1 MKLQDKH
8 NEFAVK
14 CYAKYMKT
22 NDVVQALIEGF
33 ADELP
38 QPPLPPKLLDYEK
51 EVEGIDYQYSKNEYV
66 TEQMKEIKHRYFKT
80 YENKGHTKLKQHYER
95 LIQDIE
101 KDFDLNWREKRKE
114 RLNDLLHKHS
124 LEEKDFYKKLS
135 SELSNQIRRLNI
147 THTQF
152 PEKYQKLFNETRAE
166 FFKCQGNQNLPN
178 NDNILNE
185 LETMYAYVKNLIFQ
199 EEIPAEVIKQVNMAH
214 NLLKTIASHKQND
227 IQKQETNIDTQ
238 KSNHTELS

>member
-22 NDVVQALIEGF
+22 NDVVQALIEEF
-33 ADELP
+33 ADEFP
-38 QPPLPPKLLDYEK
+38 QPPPPPKLLDYEK
-51 EVEGIDYQYSKNEYV
+51 EVEGIEYQCSKDEYV
-66 TEQMKEIKHRYFKT
+66 AEQLVEIKHRYFT
-80 YENKGHTKLKQHYER
+80 LYDNKGYAKFKKDEQI
-95 LIQDIE
+95 LIQDFE

-152 PEKYQKLFNETRAE
+152 PDKYRKLFNETRDE
-166 FFKCQGNQNLPN
+166 FFKCQGNQNLQN
-178 NDNILNE
+178 NENILNE
-185 LETMYAYVKNLIFQ
+185 LGTIYAHVKNLIFQ
-199 EEIPAEVIKQVNMAH
+199 EEIPAEAIKQVNMAH
-214 NLLKTIASHKQND
+214 KLLETITSHNQND
-227 IQKQETNIDTQ
+227 VQKQETNIDTQ
-238 KSNHTELS
+238 ESERTENA